1 MKILYDL
8 SYSQN
13 PKFYSG
19 LYEHGKKIF
28 IEIMKNHPEAAV
40 TLLLLKNGKMDD
52 YVLKLAKK
60 IEYIDALLNTKK
72 YFKEIERI
80 SANYDRLYLPY
91 QPTNHKY
98 KLNKNVEFYF
108 TIHDLCQLDLAKNTK
123 INKYEKYYM
132 EGLSAHLKYTLKQ
145 ILRITGAWYRRIK
158 NQLGVNIKRAN
169 KIIVIS
175 ESTKNDVINTY
186 DIDENK
192 LVKFLS
198 PIKENVVDDSSG
210 LEYKDYFLFVS
221 SSRYNKNTISGLLAL
236 DKIWD
241 ENPDFPKAIS
251 AGRLPNKVLN
261 IIKHKDKI
269 ISLDYVSNVDLDYL
283 YKNALALI
291 FPTLC
296 EGFGMPPLEAMKFGT
311 RVICSN
317 IPCLKEFYNK
327 ALFFDPYNID
337 DIKEKI
343 LNYNTISKENMLINY
358 SELKSHCKLDLIGE
372 SDFLVKE
379 K

>member
-28 IEIMKNHPEAAV
+28 VEIMKNHPDADV

-60 IEYIDALLNTKK
+60 VEYIDALLNTKK
-72 YFKEIERI
+72 YFKQIESI
-80 SANYDRLYLPY
+80 GNNYDRIYLPY

-98 KLNKNVEFYF
+98 RFDKNVEFYF
-108 TIHDLCQLDLAKNTK
+108 TIHDLCQLALAKNTK

-132 EGLSAHLKYTLKQ
+132 EGLSANLKYMLKQ
-145 ILRITGAWYRRIK
+145 FLRITGIWHRKIK
-158 NQLGVNIKRAN
+158 NQLGANIKRAN

-175 ESTKNDVINTY
+175 DATKNDVINTY
-186 DIDENK
+186 SIDKNK
-192 LVKFLS
+192 LIKFLS
-198 PIKENVVDDSSG
+198 PIKENVVDASSN
-210 LEYKDYFLFVS
+210 LTYNDYFLFVS
-221 SSRYNKNTISGLLAL
+221 SSRYNKNTMSGLLAL

-241 ENPDFPKAIS
+241 ENPNFSKAIS
-251 AGRLPNKVLN
+251 VGKLPNKVLN
-261 IIKHKDKI
+261 MIKHKDKI
-269 ISLDYVSNVDLDYL
+269 ISLNYVSNSDLDYL
-283 YKNALALI
+283 YKNAEALI
-291 FPTLC
+291 FPTLA

-317 IPCLKEFYNK
+317 IPCLTEFYPK

-343 LNYNTISKENMLINY
+343 LNYSAITKENMLINY
-358 SELKSHCKLDLIGE
+358 SELKEKCDLNVIGE
-372 SDFLVKE
+372 CDFIVKE
-379 K
+379 